1 MYRGSNF
8 SSEVSMNWL
17 NTLTIRAKIIS
28 LMVVLIFASVLAGYF
43 GIDGSGQINSK
54 ADQMYQN
61 ELLGLSAIKEAN
73 TGLIASGRA
82 MRNYLLAQTD
92 PSIEAASYLVSL
104 EKLRESIRDNMDK
117 AKPLFTTDEGKAKFK
132 ELEKAYTTFLS
143 TQDKILDMAKRE
155 VEKGLTLQ
163 KRESV
168 LFAMT
173 TARKE
178 SDHVDELMTELSKIK
193 ESNAAEASEVTTAVY
208 NDVRTL
214 IITSTLIGAAVGLLI
229 GLYVVGSVNKTL
241 GYVANALK
249 RVSNGDLNVQIDM
262 KAKGP
267 EGMMIDSTRTMI
279 EKLSQI
285 ISEVRDATANLS
297 AAADQVSNTSQS
309 LSSSAS
315 EQAASVEETSA
326 SIEQI
331 SGSITQT
338 TENAKVTNNISQ
350 KSSQEAEEGGK
361 AVKETLDAM
370 RNISERIGII
380 DDIAY
385 QTNLLALNAA
395 IEAARA
401 GDHGKGFA
409 VVATE
414 VRKLAERSQVA
425 AQEIGHLASNSLGV
439 AERAGKVLEEIVP
452 SIKRTSDLVEEIS
465 AASNE
470 QTSSISQINAAVG
483 QLNQATQVNAA
494 SSEELAATAEE
505 MSAQAAQLSSTME
518 FFKLDNNRSNPLR
531 IVHSNTSAAPKSE
544 GHVIGKRVV
553 GSDMDDFAE
562 F

>member
-1 MYRGSNF
+1 
-8 SSEVSMNWL
+8 MNWV
-17 NTLTIRAKIIS
+17 NTLTIRAKIIA
-28 LMVVLIFASVLAGYF
+28 LMVVLIFASVMAGYF
-43 GIDGSGQINSK
+43 GIDGSGQINLK

-61 ELLGLSAIKEAN
+61 ELLGLSAVKEAN

-92 PSIEAASYLVSL
+92 PSIEASTYLVSL
-104 EKLRESIRDNMDK
+104 EKLRESIAENLDK

-132 ELEKAYTTFLS
+132 EVEKAYQTFLA
-143 TQDKILDMAKRE
+143 TQDKVLDMAKRE
-155 VEKGLTLQ
+155 AEKGLTLQ

-168 LFAMT
+168 VFAMT

-193 ESNAAEASEVTTAVY
+193 ESNAATASEITTQVY
-208 NDVRTL
+208 QEVRML
-214 IITSTLIGAAVGLLI
+214 IIVATLIGAVVGLLL
-229 GLYVVGSVNKTL
+229 GLYVVQSVNKTL
-241 GYVANALK
+241 GYVAGALR
-249 RVSNGDLNVQIDM
+249 RVSEGDLNVKIDM
-262 KAKGP
+262 QAKGP

-279 EKLSQI
+279 GKLALI
-285 ISEVRDATANLS
+285 ISEVRDATGNLA

-309 LSSSAS
+309 LSSSAA

-331 SGSITQT
+331 SSSISQT
-338 TENAKVTNNISQ
+338 TDNARITNNISQ
-350 KSSQEAEEGGK
+350 TSSKEAEDGGR
-361 AVKETLDAM
+361 AVKETVEAM
-370 RNISERIGII
+370 RNIAERISII

-425 AQEIGHLASNSLGV
+425 AQEIGHLASSSLGV

-470 QTSSISQINAAVG
+470 QTASISQINAAVG

-518 FFKLDNNRSNPLR
+518 FFKLEQGTSAGLR
-531 IVHSNTSAAPKSE
+531 VVHSAKPKPVLSPKSVS
-544 GHVIGKRVV
+544 GQRVA
-553 GSDMDDFAE
+553 GSDIHDFQE

>member
-1 MYRGSNF
+1 
-8 SSEVSMNWL
+8 MNWL
-17 NTLTIRAKIIS
+17 NSLTIRFKIIS
-28 LMVVLIFASVLAGYF
+28 LMVILIFASVLAGYF
-43 GIDGSGQINSK
+43 GIDGSGQINNQ
-54 ADQMYQN
+54 ADQMYQK

-92 PSIEAASYLVSL
+92 PSIEASNYLVTL
-104 EKLRESIRDNMDK
+104 EKIRESIRDNMDK
-117 AKPLFTTDEGKAKFK
+117 AKPLFATEEGKAKFK
-132 ELEKAYTTFLS
+132 ELEKAYSSFLS
-143 TQDKILDMAKRE
+143 TQDRILDMAKRE
-155 VEKGLTLQ
+155 AERGLNTQ

-178 SDHVDELMTELSKIK
+178 SDQVDELMTELSKIK
-193 ESNAAEASEVTTAVY
+193 ESNAATASELTTTVY
-208 NDVRTL
+208 NEVRTL

-249 RVSNGDLNVQIDM
+249 RVSNGDLNVQINM
-262 KAKGP
+262 HAKGP
-267 EGMMIDSTRTMI
+267 EGMMIDSTRVMI
-279 EKLSQI
+279 DKLSQI

-309 LSSSAS
+309 LSSSAA

-331 SGSITQT
+331 SGSISQT
-338 TENAKVTNNISQ
+338 TENARVTNSISQ
-350 KSSQEAEEGGK
+350 KSSQEAEQGGK
-361 AVKETLDAM
+361 AVQETLDAM
-370 RNISERIGII
+370 RDISDRIGII

-425 AQEIGHLASNSLGV
+425 AQEISQLASNSLGV

-465 AASNE
+465 AASTE
-470 QTSSISQINAAVG
+470 QTSSIGQINSAVG

-518 FFKLDNNRSNPLR
+518 FFKLDSTRANPLR
-531 IVHSNTSAAPKSE
+531 IVHSNDSKPAGTGS
-544 GHVIGKRVV
+544 HVIGQRVV
-553 GSDMDDFAE
+553 GSDLDSFDE